1 MNVLLS
7 IIIPVYNLE
16 QYIRITLD
24 SLIKEMSDD
33 VEIIVVNDGSLDNSE
48 FAVNEYIDSHT
59 NYNIHLCT
67 KKNGGVSSARNIG
80 TDKSNGEYVLYLD
93 GDDYLSEGSLK
104 AIVNSLKINKPDIL
118 FWPYRTVNEQG
129 DVVNSSAFKIDFD
142 YQENGCLALQRLL
155 CMREFYLVI
164 GNAAYR
170 REVITRNNVRFT
182 EDCVAGEDME
192 FTWKSLALAK
202 EVRFLS
208 TALLNYVQ
216 REGSTIH
223 RYNIQRFDSIGA
235 IDRVRSFVS
244 NIDDVFQN
252 EEFEFVWDKELLTN
266 YAGTYRMSLE
276 QKMNE
281 QSTTPLQ
288 ACRIIDKDIDIHY
301 HELRTL
307 MYELFKKNRQK
318 LKYSRLMI
326 FFMISPTAYMFLNKI
341 KGKTL
346 QAFGKFS
353 VITKK
358 MLSGKRV

>member
-16 QYIRITLD
+16 RYIRITLD

-33 VEIIVVNDGSLDNSE
+33 VEIIVVNDGSIDNSE
-48 FAVNEYIDSHT
+48 IAVNDYIESHT
-59 NYNIHLCT
+59 NYNIQLCT
-67 KKNGGVSSARNIG
+67 KKNGGVSSARNKG

-118 FWPYRTVNEQG
+118 FWPYRTINEQG
-129 DVVNSSAFKIDFD
+129 DVVNSNSFKIGCD
-142 YQENGCLALQRLL
+142 YYELGCLALQKLL
-155 CMREFYLVI
+155 CVRAFYLVI

-170 REVITRNNVRFT
+170 REVIARKNVKFT

-192 FTWKSLALAK
+192 FTWKSLAIAK
-202 EVRFLS
+202 EVRLLS
-208 TALLNYVQ
+208 TAQLNYVQ

-223 RYNIQRFDSIGA
+223 RYNIRRFDSIGA
-235 IDRVRSFVS
+235 INRVRSFVS
-244 NIDDVFQN
+244 NIDNVFQN
-252 EEFEFVWDKELLTN
+252 EEFRFVWDKELLIN

-281 QSTTPLQ
+281 QSKNPIQ
-288 ACRIIDKDIDIHY
+288 ACRIIDNDIDIHY

-307 MYELFKKNRQK
+307 MYELFTKHRRR

-326 FFMISPTAYMFLNKI
+326 FFMISPIAYMFLNKI
-341 KGKTL
+341 KGNSM
-346 QAFGKFS
+346 QALGRFS

>member
-118 FWPYRTVNEQG
+118 FWPYRTINEQG

-192 FTWKSLALAK
+192 FTWKSLAIAK

-281 QSTTPLQ
+281 HSINSIT

-307 MYELFKKNRQK
+307 MYELFTKNRQR

-326 FFMISPTAYMFLNKI
+326 FFMISPIAYMFLSKI
-341 KGKTL
+341 KGKSMQSL
-346 QAFGKFS
+346 GKLS
-353 VITKK
+353 IITKK